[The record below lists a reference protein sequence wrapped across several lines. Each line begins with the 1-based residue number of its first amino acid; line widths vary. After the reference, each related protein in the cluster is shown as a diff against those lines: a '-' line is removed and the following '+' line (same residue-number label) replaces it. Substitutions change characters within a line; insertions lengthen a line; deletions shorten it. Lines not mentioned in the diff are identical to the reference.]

1 MIIGLLDVKWE
12 TRHGCS
18 LGLMGLISG
27 LGLGGLPGPD
37 PDPPM
42 GPPTSADRDLGPN
55 IGISIESPLSR
66 YDGEG
71 ALNSNGDDDGDGHG
85 DENRL
90 SDAEVSPSPY
100 SEPPPSSL
108 LCLPQYLVEDIIC
121 TGLCL
126 LMLDRFID
134 LHSSSSISMSPA
146 KEVRLSNCYSIPY
159 CRHPHST
166 FCSHVV
172 GRTQDRYRHS
182 FYPL

>member
-42 GPPTSADRDLGPN
+42 GPPISADRDLGPS
-55 IGISIESPLSR
+55 IGISRESPPSR
-66 YDGEG
+66 CDGEG
-71 ALNSNGDDDGDGHG
+71 ALNSNGDGDG
-85 DENRL
+85 NRI
-90 SDAEVSPSPY
+90 SISEISPSPH
-100 SEPPPSSL
+100 SEPPSSSL
-108 LCLPQYLVEDIIC
+108 LCLPQYLVEDIMC

-146 KEVRLSNCYSIPY
+146 KEVRSSHCYSIPY
-159 CRHPHST
+159 CLHPHSI

-172 GRTQDRYRHS
+172 GRTQDRY
-182 FYPL
+182 